1 MSYVR
6 ATVRDAGLE
15 ADSWNCKAL
24 SVLPTTQGR
33 SALTHLNARFGARET
48 SRKTADVVSES
59 MLQFCRGAAAEFAT
73 PVPSFWV

>member
-1 MSYVR
+1 MSYVP

-33 SALTHLNARFGARET
+33 SALTHLNAQFGARET
-48 SRKTADVVSES
+48 GRKTADVVSES
-59 MLQFCRGAAAEFAT
+59 MLQFYRRTAAEIAT
-73 PVPSFWV
+73 QVPSFWV